1 MTQCGEDYRAA
12 AALRDGPS
20 GHARI
25 LSNIGIGTEVK
36 IMWRR
41 RDGWVEIKLPASSQA
56 GWTREKNLTF
66 VTSGSKVDQI
76 DKSYNAA
83 IDHPPNQKMQQT
95 NPKLSGSDNGRKHRR
110 RVAVLAQDQTSA
122 FYGAQ
127 NAKFQMAQLPGTQNV
142 RLSLLGVLISETAD
156 YLAGPPRL
164 ATAPSGGFDDRPF
177 SYH

>member
-1 MTQCGEDYRAA
+1 MWLRLFFFALLIGSATSCATEALELKQSTRSNSDPKALEIIANTNNPPQPRAPIENHDTVWGRLSRA

-66 VTSGSKVDQI
+66 VTSSSKVDQI

-83 IDHPPNQKMQQT
+83 IDHPPNLKMQ
-95 NPKLSGSDNGRKHRR
+95 
-110 RVAVLAQDQTSA
+110 
-122 FYGAQ
+122 
-127 NAKFQMAQLPGTQNV
+127 
-142 RLSLLGVLISETAD
+142 
-156 YLAGPPRL
+156 
-164 ATAPSGGFDDRPF
+164 
-177 SYH
+177 